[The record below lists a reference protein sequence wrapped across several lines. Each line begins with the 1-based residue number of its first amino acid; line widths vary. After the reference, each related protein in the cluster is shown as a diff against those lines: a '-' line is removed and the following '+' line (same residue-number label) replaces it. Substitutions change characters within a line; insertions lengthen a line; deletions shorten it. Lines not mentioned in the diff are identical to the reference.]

1 MFRVAHRS
9 LTARCIRWLLVVAL
23 LASFGGHL
31 CDGAPAETGR
41 EAGPSDQKTLLAVVD
56 MGRVLAGCKEWQDAV
71 AERARMLDAA
81 RRTLDKLA
89 RKGQV
94 LRNDYENLPPGT
106 EERAKKAEEL
116 EAALQE
122 YQQMRQQLDEE
133 AARQHESSVRN
144 LFARLDSVVREYAK
158 EHGIS
163 IVLKKQDFDL
173 SAPQSVEQ
181 SLQVATTEVLY
192 ADASL
197 DISTAIIERLNAS
210 YKGPIEVK

>member
-1 MFRVAHRS
+1 MAALCTRS
-9 LTARCIRWLLVVAL
+9 LLVAALIVAL
-23 LASFGGHL
+23 ARPLCGGAASRAAQEN
-31 CDGAPAETGR
+31 AP
-41 EAGPSDQKTLLAVVD
+41 PPQKTLVAVVD

-71 AERARMLDAA
+71 AERARMLDTA

-94 LRNDYENLPPGT
+94 LRNEYENLPPGT
-106 EERAKKAEEL
+106 EERRKKAEEL

-122 YQQMRQQLDEE
+122 YQQTRQQLDEE
-133 AARQHESSVRN
+133 AARQHEGSVRN
-144 LFARLDSVVREYAK
+144 LFAKLSGVVAEYAK

-163 IVLKKQDFDL
+163 VVLKKQDFDL

-181 SLQVATTEVLY
+181 SLQIATTEVLY
-192 ADASL
+192 ADPAL
-197 DISTAIIERLNAS
+197 DISAAVIERLNAG